1 MAAMMPGPQRR
12 KQSAPVLIFELQRT
26 LDFLSSAALT
36 RTMAEASSGV
46 WNTHDDDL
54 FLMPVMGMGAKAQ
67 HVDQAALGERYD
79 RIYRRMAEMWQETM
93 KAGPEECVR
102 FLSRLEENRQQ
113 ERQVLETAARA
124 GVDQDQDMKANL
136 AGAIHSCERVRLEA
150 AIEVA
155 AATAGASLLTAA
167 NVEAVGTL
175 TPQAAAKENAGRTLA
190 SNVITRWQDAAKAK
204 VVAVSGEH
212 DKFAGKELAEH
223 DASRWVM
230 DTAEAAHD
238 QVRQQCVAKMKQA
251 QHEFLEAVGRRG
263 VANAERVGKP
273 EPLGGA
279 AVTQSHE
286 AMLRALKPKIGAAVF
301 YASQEVLQRFD
312 DFVEE

>member
-26 LDFLSSAALT
+26 LDFLSSAAVT
-36 RTMAEASSGV
+36 RALAEASAGEH
-46 WNTHDDDL
+46 TLDDAL
-54 FLMPVMGMGAKAQ
+54 FLNPVGMGAKPHQ
-67 HVDQAALGERYD
+67 VKQAELGERYD

-102 FLSRLEENRQQ
+102 FLSRLEEHRQQ
-113 ERQVLETAARA
+113 ERQVLETAARTGA
-124 GVDQDQDMKANL
+124 DLDHDMKASL
-136 AGAIHSCERVRLEA
+136 EGAIHSCERVRLEA

-155 AATAGASLLTAA
+155 ATAAGASLLAGA
-167 NVEAVGTL
+167 NVEAVGTA
-175 TPQAAAKENAGRTLA
+175 TPQALAKENAGRTIA
-190 SNVITRWQDAAKAK
+190 ANVITRWQDAAKAK
-204 VVAVSGEH
+204 IVAVSGEH

-238 QVRQQCVAKMKQA
+238 QVRQQCVARMKQA
-251 QHEFLEAVGRRG
+251 QHEFLDAIGRRG
-263 VANAERVGKP
+263 VANAERIGKP

-279 AVTQSHE
+279 AVQSHE
-286 AMLRALKPKIGAAVF
+286 AMLRALKPKIGAAVYF
-301 YASQEVLQRFD
+301 ASMEVLQGINEYL
-312 DFVEE
+312 EEQD